1 VRVLLVSKVRAGGH
15 LYYVDATTGP
25 GGRGTEP
32 PGHWMGNATRRMDMG
47 DVVGPGALEA
57 LMAGGDPR
65 TGEPLGADRRQV
77 SVAAFDLTFCAP
89 KSVSLLHALGPDEVR
104 RAVEEGHD
112 RAVTAALS
120 YVEGHALAVRRR
132 VPGVPRVVP
141 VAVDT
146 FPAAGFV
153 HRTSRALDP
162 HLHCHVLVANVGVG
176 PDGGASA
183 LDGRGVYAHQATAGA
198 LYHAQLRHEL
208 TTALGVAWEPLDRG
222 HADVAGIGPEARRE
236 FSRRSAAVAVTLA
249 EWGLPGGRDRP
260 TRRAA
265 TMASLIS
272 RPAKDLA
279 AGADELLAGW
289 QARARAVGLGPG
301 RLEAVLDRVPN
312 RSRPHDDDSE
322 RALVVALADQRSL
335 DSPFAR
341 RHMVRAWASSRQRG
355 APVADIEK
363 RVDEFLGSGLSYAGD
378 DERSRLEGPGVGER
392 RRLLPE
398 RLLSDELAGHRRA
411 REGERHRIEQQLRS
425 RGRGVERP
433 ASERVVG
440 VGRALDQ
447 GLEVRW

>member
-1 VRVLLVSKVRAGGH
+1 VLLVSKVRAGGH
-15 LYYVDATTGP
+15 HYYVDATTGP

-47 DVVGPGALEA
+47 GVVGPGALEV

-65 TGEPLGADRRQV
+65 TGEPLGADRRMV

-104 RAVEEGHD
+104 RAVAEGHD
-112 RAVTAALS
+112 RAVSAALS
-120 YVEGHALAVRRR
+120 YVEDHALAVRRPA
-132 VPGVPRVVP
+132 PGVPRPVP

-162 HLHCHVLVANVGVG
+162 HLHSHVLVVNVGVG

-208 TTALGVAWEPLDRG
+208 TSALGVVWEPLDRG
-222 HADVAGIGPEARRE
+222 RADVTGIGLEARRE
-236 FSRRSAAVAVTLA
+236 FSRRSAAIAVTLA
-249 EWGLPGGRDRP
+249 ERGRPGDRDGP
-260 TRRAA
+260 SHRAA
-265 TMASLIS
+265 TMASLIT

-279 AGADELLAGW
+279 AGVDELLAGW

-301 RLEAVLDRVPN
+301 RLEAVLDRAQT
-312 RSRPHDDDSE
+312 RFRAHDDDSE
-322 RALVVALADQRSL
+322 RALVVALADQRSP
-335 DSPFAR
+335 DRPFAR
-341 RHMVRAWASSRQRG
+341 RHMVRAWASSRQLG
-355 APVADIEK
+355 APVVDIER
-363 RVDEFLGSGLSYAGD
+363 RVDEFLGSGLSFAGS
-378 DERSRLEGPGVGER
+378 DEPSRLEGPGVGER

-411 REGERHRIEQQLRS
+411 LEGERHRIEQQLRQ
-425 RGRGVERP
+425 RVRGV
-433 ASERVVG
+433 
-440 VGRALDQ
+440 
-447 GLEVRW
+447 